1 MKMNRRRFLQYSGAA
16 GSQALIGSLL
26 NLHQNS
32 NLVYAQT
39 SEIKEGKI
47 TTTICPYCGVGCGAL
62 VTAVGDKI
70 VHVEGDPEHPINEGA
85 LCSKGSAMV
94 QIANNELRLT
104 KVKYR
109 APGASTWEEKDWDWA
124 ISRIAENIKTTRDKN
139 FVSTDAQGRVVNR
152 AEGIACLGGAALDN
166 EECYAYSK
174 WARSLGVV
182 YIEHQ
187 ARL

>member
-1 MKMNRRRFLQYSGAA
+1 MKMNRRRFLQFSGAA
-16 GSQALIGSLL
+16 GSGVLIGDLL
-26 NLHQNS
+26 GLDQHS
-32 NLVYAQT
+32 NLAHART
-39 SEIKEGKI
+39 SETQEGKI

-62 VTAVGDKI
+62 VTAAGGRI
-70 VHVEGDPEHPINEGA
+70 IHVEGDPEHPINEGA

-109 APGASTWEEKDWDWA
+109 APGAGAWEEKDWDWA
-124 ISRIAENIKTTRDKN
+124 IGRIAENIKATRDKT
-139 FVSTDAQGRVVNR
+139 FVGTDSQGRVVNR
-152 AEGIACLGGAALDN
+152 TEGMACLGGAALDN

-182 YIEHQ
+182 YLEHQ